1 MADIFDKIQF
11 SKMDYMD
18 IVMKNP
24 KALWLQRAV
33 ENPLRTKDNE
43 SVRTMTGTI
52 NIDDK
57 ERHVIFP
64 RIRLNK
70 ETGLLSK
77 LTKKQAWDEAIK
89 NKDFIFADSSAEAE
103 FISKGFSDCQG
114 RR

>member
-1 MADIFDKIQF
+1 MADIFDKVQF
-11 SKMDYMD
+11 NKMDYMD

-52 NIDDK
+52 EIDG
-57 ERHVIFP
+57 EEQHIVYP

-77 LTKKQAWDEAIK
+77 LTEDEALDVAFK

-103 FISKGFSDCQG
+103 FISKGFSDWQG